1 MGDGATV
8 VACVGV
14 RWRTDCAC
22 HAVQSHTHALHDADN
37 QRKNMMIYSPMSR
50 WLVPAG
56 LCLTLIVVSTQA
68 MARDAA
74 SSERARRYQE
84 DRKACLSGDTNQMQS
99 ACLKEAKARF
109 AEKPG
114 ETPRVGAEQLRQNAS
129 VRCDALN
136 GTDRDDC
143 LARMRGEGTT
153 QGNAQSGGIYRE
165 LVTPAPVPPSK

>member
-1 MGDGATV
+1 
-8 VACVGV
+8 
-14 RWRTDCAC
+14 
-22 HAVQSHTHALHDADN
+22 
-37 QRKNMMIYSPMSR
+37 MMIYSPMSR

-84 DRKACLSGDTNQMQS
+84 DRKACLSGDTNQVQS